1 MLGYCVKRVTDDDFL
16 MVHFATLS
24 NLRMVLWRFTMV
36 PDAVLA
42 ENVCSSYNHSGAYS
56 GAHSGRANRR

>member
-1 MLGYCVKRVTDDDFL
+1 MLRYCVRRVTDDVFL
-16 MVHFATLS
+16 TVHFAILF

-36 PDAVLA
+36 PDPVLA
-42 ENVCSSYNHSGAYS
+42 ENACSSYNHSGAYS